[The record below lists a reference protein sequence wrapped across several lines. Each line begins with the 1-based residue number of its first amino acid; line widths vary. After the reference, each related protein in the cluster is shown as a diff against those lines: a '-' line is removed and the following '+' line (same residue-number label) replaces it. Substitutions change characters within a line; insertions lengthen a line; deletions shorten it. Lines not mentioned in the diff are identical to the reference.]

1 MPVDPSLLPV
11 ERPNPDAPLRLV
23 CLPFAG
29 GGAGVYGSWSSAFGD
44 RVDVIPVQLPGRE
57 RRLRD
62 RPYTAMAPLVTD
74 LLATLIPLLDRP
86 WVVFGH
92 SMGAS
97 IGYALARA
105 ATAAGLPPTHLV
117 VSARRAPGVP
127 SPHPPFFALPDALLV
142 SETERH
148 YGPMPALVRDNPGVL
163 ATFLPTMRADYQLLD
178 TWRAPTDVVLDAAV
192 TAIVGAADPTV
203 RPDQVEGW
211 ERVTRGP
218 FEMRVVDGG
227 HFDGI
232 RARHDVREIV
242 RGIVGGV
249 AAGRV
254 CGS

>member
-1 MPVDPSLLPV
+1 MTVDVSLIPA
-11 ERPNPDAPLRLV
+11 ERPHPDAPSRLV

-29 GGAGVYGSWSSAFGD
+29 GGAGVYGTWSAAFGAG
-44 RVDVIPVQLPGRE
+44 VDVIPVQLPGRE

-62 RPYTAMAPLVTD
+62 RPYTAMAPLVAD
-74 LLATLIPLLDRP
+74 LLDTLRPLLDRP
-86 WVVFGH
+86 WSVFGH

-105 ATAAGLPPTHLV
+105 ASAEGLPPAHLI

-178 TWRAPTDVVLDAAV
+178 TWRAPPDCVLDCAL
-192 TAIVGAADPTV
+192 TAIVGADDPTV

-218 FEMRVVDGG
+218 FALRVVDGG
-227 HFDGI
+227 HFDAI
-232 RARHDVREIV
+232 RGRHDVREVV
-242 RGIVGGV
+242 RGIVGG
-249 AAGRV
+249 APGGRV
-254 CGS
+254 CGT